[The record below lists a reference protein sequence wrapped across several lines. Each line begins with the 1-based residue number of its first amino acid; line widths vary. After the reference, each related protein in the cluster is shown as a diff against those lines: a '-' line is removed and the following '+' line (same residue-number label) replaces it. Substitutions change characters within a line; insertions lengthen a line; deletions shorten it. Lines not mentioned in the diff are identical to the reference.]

1 MEYPE
6 PNWGGWWGNK
16 RRKKWITDLLF
27 FFFFWNSHSSSY
39 AKAEFKNCFIIYLRT
54 FAPIATAIFS
64 RMSRTRHASQT
75 RKVKHDTKGANIFH
89 KNGTWKQVAWWD
101 SCVPRSSRKCH
112 AMTWQCEYTI
122 AKRTSQGFYSWML
135 GDPYFSFRR
144 SLPFLILCILT
155 KNKSVREKLQIFR
168 LLCSRATEVFFL
180 RLICIVFQGLFRL
193 KKDISCK
200 G

>member
-75 RKVKHDTKGANIFH
+75 TKVNTILKAQTFSTRMERESRWHDGIA
-89 KNGTWKQVAWWD
+89 VD
-101 SCVPRSSRKCH
+101 PRSSRKCH
-112 AMTWQCEYTI
+112 AMTWQREYTI

-144 SLPFLILCILT
+144 SLPFLILSILT
-155 KNKSVREKLQIFR
+155 KKKSVREKLQIFR

-180 RLICIVFQGLFRL
+180 RLICIVFQGLFHL